1 MRRVFSPAV
10 LLATAVYVVLT
21 VALTWPLILHPG
33 GQVPSDL
40 GDPLLNTWLM
50 AWNARV
56 LPLTGKWWNAP
67 QFFPAGGA
75 MAFSEHLLG
84 LSWITT
90 PVIWLSGNPL
100 LGYNAAFFLSFPLCA
115 LSAYFLT
122 YSIARRHDCA
132 FVAGL
137 AFGFAPYRMSQFSH
151 VQVLTVYWMPL
162 ALAGLH
168 RYFQGHSQD
177 RGYRWLVL
185 FAGAWFMQALACG
198 YYLFYLSVL
207 IGLWL
212 LWFPA
217 GRERWR
223 ASARVVLAWALAAVL
238 LVPVLYGYWT
248 FQRAYGLR
256 RGPDEILSFS
266 ADVASVL
273 RASDN
278 IRLWGWL
285 NVVDRPES
293 ALFPGLTPVLLIILG
308 LAIGWS
314 RAAKESIGQLRV
326 ARVLV
331 IAGLFFAAVAAS
343 PLYFGPWK
351 IEIAGLRLLSVGV
364 PHKPLSIALLLFAV
378 AGLLHP
384 SVRTAWRQRS
394 AMTFYALAAVVMWL
408 FSLGP
413 APTLMNRPIIYKAPY
428 AWLMMLPGV
437 DGVRVPA
444 RFWMLAVLCLSVA
457 AALAIRQIGARW
469 PRLARALP
477 ILVCVGLFAD
487 AWPEPMALVLPPEA
501 RPVQTRAIARLE
513 LPINPAHDATV
524 LYRATAHRRPVFN
537 GYSGYFA
544 PHYWAL
550 QYLLDQRDRDVLTR
564 LSAFGNLEVVI
575 DRDLDGGGVWRQFV
589 GSHPQAERVYEDA
602 GYTTYRIQRGLR
614 GEPLPKIDGD
624 PLPIASISAAVNAS
638 LVGGMTDHD
647 IITRWH
653 AGREQRPGDSMTVD
667 LGQPRMVHGA
677 ETLIGGY
684 IADFPRQLS
693 IETSLDGQLWSPA
706 WSGGTA
712 IMALSAALQ
721 DPLNVPL
728 PFPFDPRSARYLR
741 FTQTGSEQTYYWSV
755 AELRVLGR

>member
-10 LLATAVYVVLT
+10 LLATTVYFVLT
-21 VALTWPLILHPG
+21 AALTWPLILHAG
-33 GQVPSDL
+33 SRVPNDL

-67 QFFPAGGA
+67 QFFPADGA

-137 AFGFAPYRMSQFSH
+137 AFGFAPYRMAQFAH
-151 VQVLTVYWMPL
+151 VQVLSAYWMPI

-168 RYFQGHSQD
+168 RYFDD
-177 RGYRWLVL
+177 RRVRWLVL
-185 FAGAWFMQALACG
+185 FAAGWFMQALACG

-207 IGLWL
+207 VGLWL

-223 ASARVVLAWALAAVL
+223 ALSRVLLAWAAAAAL
-238 LVPVLYGYWT
+238 LTPVLYGYWT
-248 FQRAYGLR
+248 YQHAYGMR
-256 RGPDEILSFS
+256 RWPDEIIAFS

-273 RASDN
+273 KAPDN
-278 IRLWGWL
+278 LRLWGWL
-285 NVVDRPES
+285 DVVDHPES
-293 ALFPGLTPVLLIILG
+293 ALFPGVTLLVLIVLG
-308 LAIGWS
+308 LAIGW
-314 RAAKESIGQLRV
+314 RGAARERTGSLGIS
-326 ARVLV
+326 RVLAV
-331 IAGLFFAAVAAS
+331 AGLVFAAFAAS
-343 PLYFGPWK
+343 PLYFGPWR
-351 IEIAGLRLLSVGV
+351 IGIAGLRLLSVSA
-364 PHKPLSIALLLFAV
+364 PHKPLSIAVLLFAA

-384 SVRTAWRQRS
+384 SVRTAWRRRS
-394 AMTFYALAAVVMWL
+394 AITFYALAAVVMWL

-413 APTLMNRPIIYKAPY
+413 APTMMDRPIVDKAPY

-444 RFWMLAVLCLSVA
+444 RFWMLAALCLSVA
-457 AALAIRQIGARW
+457 AGLALRQLGARW
-469 PRLARALP
+469 PRLAPALP
-477 ILVCVGLFAD
+477 VLACLGLLSDSWPMAMTLQRP
-487 AWPEPMALVLPPEA
+487 PEP
-501 RPVQTRAIARLE
+501 RPIHTRANARLE
-513 LPINPAHDATV
+513 LPADPVHDATV
-524 LYRATAHRRPVFN
+524 LYRAAAHRRPVFN

-550 QYLLDQRDRDVLTR
+550 QYLLDERDASVLTR
-564 LSAFGNLEVVI
+564 LSAFGHLEVVI
-575 DRDLDGGGVWRQFV
+575 DHDLDSRGAWRNFV
-589 GSHPQAERVYEDA
+589 GRHPQAERVHVGE
-602 GYTTYRIQRGLR
+602 GYTTYRIQRGAQARPLTKIE
-614 GEPLPKIDGD
+614 GEPLA
-624 PLPIASISAAVNAS
+624 IASISAEANAAM
-638 LVGGMTDHD
+638 VGGMTDRD
-647 IITRWH
+647 ILTRWH

-667 LGQPRMVHGA
+667 LGGPRTVHGA
-677 ETLIGGY
+677 ETLIAGFV
-684 IADFPRQLS
+684 ADFPRHLS
-693 IETSLDGQLWSPA
+693 IETSLDGRIWSPA

-712 IMALSAALQ
+712 ILALSAALE

-728 PFPFDPRSARYLR
+728 PFAFEPRPARYIR
-741 FTQTGSEQTYYWSV
+741 FTQTGSERTYYWSV